1 MTGSRA
7 QAGYTLVELLIVVAI
22 IGIMAAI
29 GIPSFIGLRPRIRLY
44 NNVMVLSNEIA
55 LARVRAISKS
65 TDYRIQFD
73 LANDSYTPSKFQAGA
88 WQTLGATSLSGSDL
102 VNAAGFNL
110 AQTLI
115 VMGNGQVN
123 VPLNG
128 QAVIEVRTPD
138 SSHRKQIV
146 VEPTG
151 RMFVRRWSGGSW
163 VQE

>member
-1 MTGSRA
+1 MTRSRA
-7 QAGYTLVELLIVVAI
+7 QAGYTLTELMIVVSI

-29 GIPSFIGLRPRIRLY
+29 SIPSFIKIMPRFKLN
-44 NNVMVLSNEIA
+44 NNVMILSNEIA

-65 TDYRIQFD
+65 TDFRVVFD
-73 LANDSYTPSKFQAGA
+73 LADDSYTAYRFTAGA
-88 WQTLGATSLSGSDL
+88 WQSLGATKMSGSDL
-102 VNAAGFNL
+102 FSAAGFNV

-115 VMGNGQVN
+115 ASANGQVN
-123 VPLNG
+123 VPLNS

-138 SSHRKQIV
+138 GVNRKQIV

-151 RMFVRRWSGGSW
+151 RLFVQRWSGGSW